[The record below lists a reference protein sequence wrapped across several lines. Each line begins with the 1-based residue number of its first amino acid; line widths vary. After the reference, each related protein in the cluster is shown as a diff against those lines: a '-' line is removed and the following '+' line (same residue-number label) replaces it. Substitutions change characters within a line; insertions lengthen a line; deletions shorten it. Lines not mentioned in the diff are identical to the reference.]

1 MVSASVT
8 ARQVC
13 QFLEVNASIRTMCDM
28 RVAFV
33 LLFASHALAS
43 ETMRIAVGTEQSV
56 ITIDGARLGCGDDV
70 DDAELVPLGRDRVVI
85 GTRGTALTL
94 DGAVLPAEAIRCRA
108 AEQGSLTVNSVRV
121 RGDVVVLKGKR
132 QLQVVNVLPLEAY
145 LQGVL
150 GSEMPRTFPAE
161 ALKAQ
166 AVAARTYALNK
177 KLEQYGQPFH
187 LGSSVIS
194 QVYKGLD
201 ADDPRTREAIEA
213 TQGLVLTW
221 QLQPIEAYF
230 HASCGG
236 HTESGLEALGR
247 DLPYLR
253 SVACPCGRLP
263 TSHWTLK
270 VAARE
275 LQPVSGAR
283 PTALQVQGRS
293 PTGRARRVQVGPRSV
308 DAVSFRERLGYMRL
322 RSLDFT
328 VSEKAKDGWVLTG
341 NGFGH
346 GAGLCQWG
354 ASVMAGQGRDF
365 RSILAHYYPGTEL
378 QTLYE

>member
-1 MVSASVT
+1 
-8 ARQVC
+8 
-13 QFLEVNASIRTMCDM
+13 MCDM
-28 RVAFV
+28 RVA
-33 LLFASHALAS
+33 ALMAGVALTAQAA
-43 ETMRIAVGTEQSV
+43 ETMRIAVGPEVNEVLVAGRALS
-56 ITIDGARLGCGDDV
+56 CGDDV
-70 DDAELVPLGRDRVVI
+70 DDAEFVSLGRD
-85 GTRGTALTL
+85 ALTL
-94 DGAVLPAEAIRCRA
+94 TKRGQALWLDGAALPVDAIRCRA
-108 AEQGSLTVNSVRV
+108 ANDGPLRVNGVQV
-121 RGDVVVLKGKR
+121 QGDVVVLPGKAR
-132 QLQVVNVLPLEAY
+132 LAVVNVLPLEAY

-150 GSEMPRTFPAE
+150 GSEMPKTFPLE

-194 QVYKGLD
+194 QVYKGLE

-213 TQGLVLTW
+213 TRGQIVTW

-236 HTESGLEALGR
+236 HTESGLDALGR

-253 SVACPCGRLP
+253 SVACPCVKLP

-270 VAARE
+270 VAPKE
-275 LQPVSGAR
+275 LQPVSGGKASG
-283 PTALQVQGRS
+283 LQVQGRS
-293 PTGRARRVQVGPRSV
+293 PTGRVRRVQVGARSV

-322 RSLDFT
+322 KSLDFE
-328 VSEKAKDGWVLTG
+328 VASQAKDGWVLKG
-341 NGFGH
+341 HGFGH

-354 ASVMAGQGRDF
+354 SRMLADAGKDYRQ
-365 RSILAHYYPGTEL
+365 ILEHYYPGTEL
-378 QTLYE
+378 QALYE